1 MLVMERTRMIFD
13 ADETMRR
20 AIKIY
25 AAKNA
30 TTVSEAINHACRTM
44 FAAELREAERIISG
58 EDAKPK
64 RKSE

>member
-13 ADETMRR
+13 VDETLRR

-25 AAKNA
+25 AAKNDLSA
-30 TTVSEAINHACRTM
+30 SEAIGQACRDK
-44 FAAELREAERIISG
+44 FAAEVREAERILSA
-58 EDAKPK
+58 EESKPK